1 MSEVSEVNGVE
12 IADIEAINGIDGED
26 IESING
32 VDFVTGF
39 SNVYALRQLVSPQ
52 TGSMQVA
59 NPSSYHF
66 ESGGTDQAFSISAWV
81 QGADDPPKRFRV
93 ATKGR
98 VAGGGLSTSM
108 EWSLSSG
115 APPWYAPTDP
125 APYHFK
131 IFGDTGGSIYI
142 ERLGGA
148 MTISG
153 SWNHLVATYDAGG
166 ASSGMKL
173 YLNGSDV
180 TSTTA
185 GNDVGSYSS
194 LADSGLP
201 VTIGSIPGNSDRFR
215 GYIDEVSIWTKE
227 LSSADVADI
236 YSSGTPTDI
245 SASGSLLSWWRMGDN
260 NGGTGTTITD
270 VQGTGNGSLD
280 NANGATGAGKFST
293 GDGISSEKAP

>member
-1 MSEVSEVNGVE
+1 MSEVSKVNVVA
-12 IADIEAINGIDGED
+12 IADIETINGVDAGD

-39 SNVYALRQLVSPQ
+39 TNVYALRQMTSPQ

-66 ESGGTDQAFSISAWV
+66 ESGGTDQPFSISAWV
-81 QGADDPPKRFRV
+81 HGADNPPRRFRV
-93 ATKGR
+93 ATKGT
-98 VAGGGLSTSM
+98 VAIGATPTNM

-115 APPWYAPTDP
+115 DPPWYAPTDP
-125 APYHFK
+125 PPYHFK
-131 IFGDTGGSIYI
+131 IFGNTGGSVYI
-142 ERLGGA
+142 ERFGGA
-148 MTISG
+148 MSISG
-153 SWNHLVATYDAGG
+153 TWNHLVATYDASG

-185 GNDVGSYSS
+185 GNNVGTYSA

-201 VTIGSIPGNSDRFR
+201 VTIGSMPGNSDRFK

-227 LSSADVADI
+227 LSVSDIADI
-236 YSSGTPTDI
+236 YNSGTPTDI
-245 SASGSLLSWWRMGDN
+245 SASGSLLSWWRMGDSD
-260 NGGTGTTITD
+260 GGTGTTITD

-280 NANGATGAGKFST
+280 NANGAAGAGKFAT
-293 GDGISSEKAP
+293 GDGISSESAP

>member
-1 MSEVSEVNGVE
+1 MSDIAEINKVEDQDISSVNGV
-12 IADIEAINGIDGED
+12 AAASIEE
-26 IESING
+26 ING
-32 VDFVTGF
+32 VDLVTGF
-39 SNVYALRQLVSPQ
+39 SNTYALRQMVSPQ
-52 TGSMQVA
+52 TGSMLVA

-81 QGADDPPKRFRV
+81 LGADDPPKRFRV

-115 APPWYAPTDP
+115 DPPWYAPTDP

-142 ERLGGA
+142 ERYGGA

-166 ASSGMKL
+166 NSSGMKL

-185 GNDVGSYSS
+185 GNNVGSYTSM
-194 LADSGLP
+194 ANSGLP
-201 VTIGSIPGNSDRFR
+201 VTIGSIPGNSDRFK

-227 LSSADVADI
+227 LSATDVTDI
-236 YSSGTPTDI
+236 YNSGTPTDI
-245 SASGSLLSWWRMGDN
+245 SASGSLLSWWRMGDSD
-260 NGGTGTTITD
+260 GGSGTTITD

-280 NANGATGAGKFST
+280 NTNGSVGAGKFSS
-293 GDGISSEKAP
+293 GDGISSDTAP